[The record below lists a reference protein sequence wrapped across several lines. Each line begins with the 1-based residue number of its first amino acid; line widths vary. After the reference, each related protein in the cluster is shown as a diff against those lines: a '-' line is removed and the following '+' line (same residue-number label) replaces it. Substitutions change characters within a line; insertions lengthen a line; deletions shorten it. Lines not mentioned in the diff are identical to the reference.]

1 MRGTPLPS
9 LPHPDLR
16 QERCRIDP
24 APADILGSFL
34 VSACAHGP
42 GGTYSLKDKL
52 ANLLCNWGRLIM
64 RIRSARLLALTAL
77 AGAAVLLA
85 GCSGIAAPA
94 PAAPTAAPSPSA
106 SALPAPAALSAPAG
120 TWSVGAGSKATVR
133 VREQLV
139 GVSAPS
145 DAVLVG
151 SGVKGS
157 FLLNENGTFSPDSK
171 ITFDLATLASDN
183 RNRDDFVKRTT
194 LGLAQFPVATLVP
207 LRATGLPL
215 PLPAAGDFRFRLTG
229 KLTIHG
235 VTKEMTF
242 DVAAKR
248 SGSDLTATATATP
261 PLTFKDFGM
270 SAPSAPLR
278 VVSVVDEIQLVV
290 DLVATGPAN

>member
-1 MRGTPLPS
+1 
-9 LPHPDLR
+9 
-16 QERCRIDP
+16 
-24 APADILGSFL
+24 
-34 VSACAHGP
+34 
-42 GGTYSLKDKL
+42 
-52 ANLLCNWGRLIM
+52 M
-64 RIRSARLLALTAL
+64 RIRSARLLALLTRTTSPALPTLPARPTRSAWSARSTLPTRSARSARPTRTGWPARLPWLTAL
-77 AGAAVLLA
+77 AGVTLLLA

-106 SALPAPAALSAPAG
+106 SAPPAPAALSVPAG
-120 TWSVGAGSKATVR
+120 TWTVGAGSKATVR

-157 FLLNENGTFSPDSK
+157 FLLNENGTFSPDSQ

-235 VTKEMTF
+235 VTKEVTL

-248 SGSDLTATATATP
+248 SGGDLTATATVTA

-270 SAPSAPLR
+270 SAPSVPLR
-278 VVSVVDEIQLVV
+278 VVSVVDEVGLVV